1 VHRGFGEPL
10 LITRT
15 RALLCHFERAPAKHC
30 HQLMRRRAAV
40 CCDGRAR
47 LARPVGAAVAEACLV
62 ALFAKLVT
70 ETCIA
75 ERARPVLVGHQI
87 SHVAARRSFNDL
99 LEYRKD
105 RQR

>member
-1 VHRGFGEPL
+1 MHCGFSEPL
-10 LITRT
+10 LVRC
-15 RALLCHFERAPAKHC
+15 AGVLLRHFERAPAEHC
-30 HQLMRRRAAV
+30 HKLMRGRAAV